1 MEVQEYYI
9 KFNASNDFQAD
20 DSLRKDIEGILKG
33 FLLERTSGAV
43 KAVRVTDILQKQ
55 REAAAE
61 AEIKKAFESLWS
73 LYPNKKGKKAAYT
86 AFKKALKNG
95 TSYEEIESGIIAY
108 ANYIKAHSIQEQF
121 IKYGGSWFSGEGWK
135 NDYTISKPIPK
146 SKNRLANFNQRER
159 TPEYYKELE
168 RREAELLQ
176 QRFKKDNERS

>member
-9 KFNASNDFQAD
+9 KFNAPNDFQAD

-33 FLLERTSGAV
+33 FLSERTSGAV
-43 KAVRVTDILQKQ
+43 KAVQVIDMLKKQK
-55 REAAAE
+55 EAVAE
-61 AEIKKAFESLWS
+61 TELKKDFEALWS
-73 LYPNKKGKKAAYT
+73 LYPNKKGKKVAYA

-95 TSYEEIESGIIAY
+95 TSYEDIESGIIAY

-121 IKYGGSWFSGEGWK
+121 IKYGGSWFSGMGWE
-135 NDYTISKPIPK
+135 NDYTISKTKNNP
-146 SKNRLANFNQRER
+146 KNRFNNFSGRER

-176 QRFKKDNERS
+176 KKAKG